1 VHDVR
6 LGRSPIDMA
15 TAHPK
20 GGALDAAE
28 LARRLNL
35 LLDFEEAQRGSPVP
49 FAAIEEYVA
58 DRGGSLSRAKWTYM
72 LSGDG
77 RRNRDTGLL
86 RLLAG
91 YFQVDDRFLLED
103 SDVPERIGA
112 QLALV
117 RSLRSARVSGFAA
130 RTFPGEL
137 SPEALRRI
145 AEVLEAESERGS
157 VV

>member
-1 VHDVR
+1 
-6 LGRSPIDMA
+6 MT
-15 TAHPK
+15 TADPK
-20 GGALDAAE
+20 GGVLDAAE

-49 FAAIEEYVA
+49 FSAIEEYVA
-58 DRGGSLSRAKWTYM
+58 GQGGALSRAKWTYM

-77 RRNRDTGLL
+77 RRNRDTELL

-91 YFQVDDRFLLED
+91 YFEVDERFLLED

-145 AEVLEAESERGS
+145 AEVLEEESERGS
-157 VV
+157 VA

>member
-1 VHDVR
+1 
-6 LGRSPIDMA
+6 MA
-15 TAHPK
+15 TAAPK
-20 GGALDAAE
+20 GGVLDAAE

-49 FAAIEEYVA
+49 FSAVEEYVA
-58 DRGGSLSRAKWTYM
+58 EQGGSLSRAKWTYM

-91 YFQVDDRFLLED
+91 FFEVDERFLLED

-137 SPEALRRI
+137 SPDALRRI
-145 AEVLEAESERGS
+145 AEVLEEESQRGS
-157 VV
+157 VA

>member
-1 VHDVR
+1 
-6 LGRSPIDMA
+6 MA
-15 TAHPK
+15 TADPK
-20 GGALDAAE
+20 GGVLDAAE

-49 FAAIEEYVA
+49 FSAIEEYVA
-58 DRGGSLSRAKWTYM
+58 AQGGSLSRAKWTYM

-86 RLLAG
+86 LLLAG
-91 YFQVDDRFLLED
+91 FFEVDERFLLED

-145 AEVLEAESERGS
+145 AEVLEEESERGS

>member
-1 VHDVR
+1 
-6 LGRSPIDMA
+6 MA
-15 TAHPK
+15 TPAPK

-35 LLDFEEAQRGSPVP
+35 LLDFEESQRGAPVP

-58 DRGGSLSRAKWTYM
+58 ARGGSLSRAKWTYM

-77 RRNRDTGLL
+77 RRNRDTELL
-86 RLLAG
+86 TVLAG
-91 YFQVDDRFLLED
+91 FFEVDERFLLED
-103 SDVPERIGA
+103 SEVPERIGA
-112 QLALV
+112 QIELV
-117 RSLRSARVSGFAA
+117 RALRSARVSGFAA

-145 AEVLEAESERGS
+145 AQVLEEESARGS
-157 VV
+157 VA

>member
-1 VHDVR
+1 M
-6 LGRSPIDMA
+6 GSKGA
-15 TAHPK
+15 TMTGSVPK
-20 GGALDAAE
+20 GGVLDAGE

-35 LLDFEEAQRGSPVP
+35 LLDFEESQRGAPVP
-49 FAAIEEYVA
+49 FAEIEQYVA

-72 LSGDG
+72 VSGDG
-77 RRNRDTGLL
+77 RRNSDTRLL

-91 YFQVDDRFLLED
+91 FFEVDDRFLLED
-103 SDVPERIGA
+103 SELPERIGA

-117 RSLRSARVSGFAA
+117 RAVRSARVSGFAA

-145 AEVLEAESERGS
+145 AEVIEQESRSGGA
-157 VV
+157 V

>member
-1 VHDVR
+1 
-6 LGRSPIDMA
+6 MA
-15 TAHPK
+15 TTAPK
-20 GGALDAAE
+20 GGVLDAAE

-49 FAAIEEYVA
+49 FSAIEEYVA
-58 DRGGSLSRAKWTYM
+58 AQGGSLSRAKWTYM

-77 RRNRDTGLL
+77 RRNRDSGLL

-91 YFQVDDRFLLED
+91 FFEVDERFLLED

-145 AEVLEAESERGS
+145 AEVLEEESERGS
-157 VV
+157 VA

>member
-1 VHDVR
+1 
-6 LGRSPIDMA
+6 MA
-15 TAHPK
+15 TADPK
-20 GGALDAAE
+20 GGVLDAAE

-58 DRGGSLSRAKWTYM
+58 EQGGSLSRAKWTYM

-91 YFQVDDRFLLED
+91 YFEVDERFLLED

-145 AEVLEAESERGS
+145 AEVLEEESERGS
-157 VV
+157 VA

>member
-1 VHDVR
+1 MITR
-6 LGRSPIDMA
+6 E
-15 TAHPK
+15 PK

-35 LLDFEEAQRGSPVP
+35 LLDFEESQRGAPVP
-49 FAAIEEYVA
+49 FSAIEEYVDA
-58 DRGGSLSRAKWTYM
+58 RGGSLSRAKWTYM
-72 LSGDG
+72 ISGAG
-77 RRNRDTGLL
+77 RRNRDTALL
-86 RLLAG
+86 QLLAG
-91 YFQVDDRFLLED
+91 FFEVDERFLLED

-145 AEVLEAESERGS
+145 AAVIEEESQRGI
-157 VV
+157 VP

>member
-1 VHDVR
+1 
-6 LGRSPIDMA
+6 MA
-15 TAHPK
+15 AADQK

-35 LLDFEEAQRGSPVP
+35 LLDVEEAQRGAPVP
-49 FAAIEEYVA
+49 FAAVEEHVA
-58 DRGGSLSRAKWTYM
+58 AQGGSLSRAKWTYM

-91 YFQVDDRFLLED
+91 FFGVDERFLLED
-103 SDVPERIGA
+103 SEVPERIGA

-145 AEVLEAESERGS
+145 AAVLEEESERGT
-157 VV
+157 VA

>member
-1 VHDVR
+1 MVTRD
-6 LGRSPIDMA
+6 
-15 TAHPK
+15 PK

-35 LLDFEEAQRGSPVP
+35 LLDVAESQRGAPVP
-49 FAAIEEYVA
+49 FAAVEDYVDA
-58 DRGGSLSRAKWTYM
+58 RGGSLSRAKWTYM

-77 RRNRDTGLL
+77 RRNRDTELL

-91 YFQVDDRFLLED
+91 FFEVDESFLLED
-103 SDVPERIGA
+103 SDLPERISA

-145 AEVLEAESERGS
+145 AAVIEEESQRGRPA
-157 VV
+157 

>member
-1 VHDVR
+1 MVVTDQR
-6 LGRSPIDMA
+6 
-15 TAHPK
+15 

-35 LLDFEEAQRGSPVP
+35 LLDFEEAQRGAPVP
-49 FAAIEEYVA
+49 FAAIEEHVA
-58 DRGGSLSRAKWTYM
+58 AQGGSLSRAKWTYM

-86 RLLAG
+86 RVLAG
-91 YFQVDDRFLLED
+91 FFEVDESFLLED
-103 SDVPERIGA
+103 SEVPERIGA

-145 AEVLEAESERGS
+145 AEVLEEESSRGS
-157 VV
+157 LA

>member
-1 VHDVR
+1 
-6 LGRSPIDMA
+6 MA
-15 TAHPK
+15 TAAPK
-20 GGALDAAE
+20 GGVLDAAE

-49 FAAIEEYVA
+49 FSAVEEYVA
-58 DRGGSLSRAKWTYM
+58 EQGGSLSRAKWTYM

-86 RLLAG
+86 RVLAG
-91 YFQVDDRFLLED
+91 FFEVDERFLLED

-137 SPEALRRI
+137 SPDALRRI
-145 AEVLEAESERGS
+145 AEVLEEESQRGS
-157 VV
+157 VA

>member
-1 VHDVR
+1 
-6 LGRSPIDMA
+6 MA
-15 TAHPK
+15 RADPK
-20 GGALDAAE
+20 GGVLDAAE

-58 DRGGSLSRAKWTYM
+58 AQGGSLSRAKWTYM

-77 RRNRDTGLL
+77 RRNRDTELL

-91 YFQVDDRFLLED
+91 YFEIDERFLLED

-145 AEVLEAESERGS
+145 AEVLEEESERGS

>member
-1 VHDVR
+1 
-6 LGRSPIDMA
+6 MA
-15 TAHPK
+15 TAAPK
-20 GGALDAAE
+20 GGVLDAAE

-35 LLDFEEAQRGSPVP
+35 LLDFEEAQRGTPVP
-49 FAAIEEYVA
+49 FSAIEEYVA
-58 DRGGSLSRAKWTYM
+58 EQGGSLSRAKWTYM

-77 RRNRDTGLL
+77 RRNRDTVLL

-91 YFQVDDRFLLED
+91 FFEVDERFLLED

-137 SPEALRRI
+137 SPDALRRI
-145 AEVLEAESERGS
+145 AEVLEEESERGS
-157 VV
+157 VA

>member
-1 VHDVR
+1 
-6 LGRSPIDMA
+6 MA
-15 TAHPK
+15 TAGPK
-20 GGALDAAE
+20 GGVLDAAE

-35 LLDFEEAQRGSPVP
+35 LLDFEEAQRGAPVP

-58 DRGGSLSRAKWTYM
+58 ARGGSLSRAKWTYM

-77 RRNRDTGLL
+77 RRNRDTELL
-86 RLLAG
+86 RTLAG
-91 YFQVDDRFLLED
+91 FFEVDDRFLLED
-103 SDVPERIGA
+103 SDVPERINA

-145 AEVLEAESERGS
+145 AEVLEEESERGS
-157 VV
+157 VA

>member
-1 VHDVR
+1 
-6 LGRSPIDMA
+6 MA
-15 TAHPK
+15 TADPK
-20 GGALDAAE
+20 GGVLDAAE

-58 DRGGSLSRAKWTYM
+58 EQGGSLSRAKWTYM

-91 YFQVDDRFLLED
+91 YFEVDERFLLED

-145 AEVLEAESERGS
+145 AEVLEEESERGS